1 VAEKTMPS
9 KTRGTKPVVVVK
21 LGGSL
26 MASPHL
32 STWLATLSASR
43 GAAVIVAGGGPF
55 ADAVRVAQE
64 TTPFDDRAAHRMA
77 ILAMEQYA
85 IMLAALEPGLR
96 LAASRAEIKAAARA
110 GATPIWLPARMS
122 FDAPDIPESWEVT
135 SDSLAVWLARKLGLA
150 QVLLVKSAALPM
162 ERVPAAELAEVGI
175 VDPVLPRF
183 LAGTGIECRCL
194 EAAGAPAFAA
204 ALAQGRHAGTLLSAD
219 EQA

>member
-1 VAEKTMPS
+1 MPS

-96 LAASRAEIKAAARA
+96 LAAGRAEIKAAARA

-204 ALAQGRHAGTLLSAD
+204 ALAQGRLTGTLLSAD